1 MLLGNGTAGTAEIL
15 LKEKKPPIN
24 ALSANILEPIT
35 KSWQRII
42 DSPHLLRGDSSKN
55 LPFPHFAPNRIN

>member
-1 MLLGNGTAGTAEIL
+1 

-24 ALSANILEPIT
+24 ALSANILALIT

-55 LPFPHFAPNRIN
+55 LPFLYFSPNSIKPNNLTPQPP